1 MWTEIVLKCFGVFVA
16 VMALAGPVLAQE
28 DWAASVDCSDPQ
40 MQMEITACAQR
51 DWQDQD
57 DRLNAE
63 YKQAM
68 ARAKEFD
75 DGLYGPND
83 GAAAALKA
91 AQKAWLTY
99 RDRSCEAET
108 LPLKGGTAES
118 EALFTCLS
126 VLTATRADEL
136 AVFLAE

>member
-1 MWTEIVLKCFGVFVA
+1 MKGSWVFV
-16 VMALAGPVLAQE
+16 VLAGFATGPAMAGDE
-28 DWAASVDCSDPQ
+28 DWAASVDCTDPQ

-51 DWQDQD
+51 DWQEQD

-68 ARAKEFD
+68 ARAKDFD

-91 AQKAWLTY
+91 AQKAWVTY

-108 LPLKGGTAES
+108 FPLKGGTAEG

-126 VLTATRADEL
+126 ALTATRADEL
-136 AVFLAE
+136 EVFLTE